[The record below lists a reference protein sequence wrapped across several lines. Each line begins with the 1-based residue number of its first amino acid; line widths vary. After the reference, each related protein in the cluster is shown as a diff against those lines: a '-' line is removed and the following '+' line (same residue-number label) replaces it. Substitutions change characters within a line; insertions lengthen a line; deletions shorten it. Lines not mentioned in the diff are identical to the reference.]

1 MKKLT
6 LVSLLGLAALTGCA
20 TSNTAGMNPGQFVT
34 FECDGGK
41 RFQARLAA
49 DGSTVRIRY
58 EGGYE
63 LDSKGNGVYE
73 GEGWKLSTQGAPELM
88 HNGKVTHKG
97 CKRA

>member
-6 LVSLLGLAALTGCA
+6 LVSLLGLAALAGCA
-20 TSNTAGMNPGQFVT
+20 TSNTAGMNPGQFVA

-41 RFQARLAA
+41 RFQARLAD
-49 DGSTVRIRY
+49 DGSTVRIRS

-73 GEGWKLSTQGAPELM
+73 GEGWKFSTKGAVELM

>member
-1 MKKLT
+1 MRKLY
-6 LVSLLGLAALTGCA
+6 LVPLLGLAALAGCA
-20 TSNTAGMNPGQFVT
+20 TPNTAGMNPGQFVN

-63 LDSKGNGVYE
+63 LDSKGHGVYE
-73 GEGWKLSTQGAPELM
+73 GEGWKLSTQGAVELM
-88 HNGKVTHKG
+88 HHGKVTHKN
-97 CKRA
+97 CKRV